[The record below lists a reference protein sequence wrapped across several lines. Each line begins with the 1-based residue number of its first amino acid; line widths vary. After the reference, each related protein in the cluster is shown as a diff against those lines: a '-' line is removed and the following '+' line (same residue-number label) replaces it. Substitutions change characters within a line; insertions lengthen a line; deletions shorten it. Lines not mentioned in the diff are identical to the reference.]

1 MTSVEKYT
9 LKFYHHQLISF
20 NLHPGIIK
28 TVVTFES
35 CTFVHRAQLA
45 ILWQLH
51 TGGAT
56 MVHRGPL
63 AILWHLHTC
72 CATMVHQGPLAI
84 LWYLHRA
91 PACNTF
97 SISGGSPRAC
107 ASVVVLLLWKLPPW
121 CTTPR
126 LMVHHTTHPGALRAE
141 GDKLLLFGRCAR
153 NNFLLFRCCAQN
165 IKPISTRGQKI
176 EFMWPIYCKMSNM

>member
-1 MTSVEKYT
+1 MC
-9 LKFYHHQLISF
+9 IRDR
-20 NLHPGIIK
+20 
-28 TVVTFES
+28 
-35 CTFVHRAQLA
+35 VH
-45 ILWQLH
+45 W
-51 TGGAT
+51 
-56 MVHRGPL
+56 GPL
-63 AILWHLHTC
+63 AILWHL
-72 CATMVHQGPLAI
+72 QQ
-84 LWYLHRA
+84 A

-141 GDKLLLFGRCAR
+141 GDKLLLFWRCAR

-165 IKPISTRGQKI
+165 IKPISTRGQKMTEI
-176 EFMWPIYCKMSNM
+176 EFTWPIYCKMSNIYAWHSEILKFNVTCHVKDIKCDHILHPWSVIQEWHLSFNFL

>member
-1 MTSVEKYT
+1 MSLNITLKLSSSVDKYT

-63 AILWHLHTC
+63 AILWHL
-72 CATMVHQGPLAI
+72 QQ
-84 LWYLHRA
+84 A

-141 GDKLLLFGRCAR
+141 GDKLLLFGRCAQ

-165 IKPISTRGQKI
+165 IKPISTRGQKMTEI
-176 EFMWPIYCKMSNM
+176 EFTWPIYCKMSNM

>member
-1 MTSVEKYT
+1 MSLNITLKLSSSVDKYT

-20 NLHPGIIK
+20 NEDCCY
-28 TVVTFES
+28 FES
-35 CTFVHRAQLA
+35 WTSVHRAQLA
-45 ILWQLH
+45 ILRQLH
-51 TGGAT
+51 TGTSRSACNT
-56 MVHRGPL
+56 LTL
-63 AILWHLHTC
+63 AAST
-72 CATMVHQGPLAI
+72 
-84 LWYLHRA
+84 
-91 PACNTF
+91 ACNTF

-141 GDKLLLFGRCAR
+141 GDKLLLFWRCAR

-165 IKPISTRGQKI
+165 IKPISTRGQKMTEI